1 MTSSSQRHLLPYDP
15 VARKHAAGSGKR
27 GSAEVSAVSFETTD
41 VAAFGTKPGRGKSG
55 VHFRYYDKSEYSKLM
70 KEQKTELREWR
81 KGGAE
86 QGRSDAKTKKAKF
99 EKAVAAAI
107 EKKINEQVKASEEEK
122 LAGEKL
128 RSLVASI
135 VKETGGTTTSGRR
148 ATTIGSTIAKS
159 KLDNPTT
166 QKWGTPMSPEALAA
180 VMTKPQWDAY
190 GPHPAAAWRPP
201 PPDASTPPTPP
212 SLKGILKKAKNDD
225 KS

>member
-1 MTSSSQRHLLPYDP
+1 M
-15 VARKHAAGSGKR
+15 
-27 GSAEVSAVSFETTD
+27 
-41 VAAFGTKPGRGKSG
+41 
-55 VHFRYYDKSEYSKLM
+55 HFRYYHKSEYSKLT

-86 QGRSDAKTKKAKF
+86 RGRSDARTKKAKF

-107 EKKINEQVKASEEEK
+107 EKKISEQVKASEEEK
-122 LAGEKL
+122 LAGDKL

-135 VKETGGTTTSGRR
+135 IKETGGTTTSGRR
-148 ATTIGSTIAKS
+148 ATTVGSTTAKS
-159 KLDNPTT
+159 KSDNPMT
-166 QKWGTPMSPEALAA
+166 QKWGTPMSPEAVLA
-180 VMTKPQWDAY
+180 KPQWDAY

-201 PPDASTPPTPP
+201 PPDASTPSTPP